1 MARLTTFSKFLI
13 TAVIVAVAF
22 FGLRYLSMQRDGK
35 NTAISETP
43 TTTTTTTTTNSSTQA
58 TNAAPNTTQ
67 NNSSAGKSAP
77 FNYTPTPPV
86 NGKLKGVVELGAT
99 GFNSFVIRIDNL
111 KNWKLEKSEFGNS
124 LVMENMA
131 SDDDIRSGL
140 KKYIGDMLAF
150 GVGGKDIHFVVSSGA
165 LKAESTQKIIKA
177 LKSLGYVVNTV
188 TPEEE
193 GKLALKAT
201 LPRAFDQKSFVVDMG
216 SGNTKISWIQ
226 NGQVG
231 ALETHG
237 SKYYQN
243 NTDAATVYREALA
256 KAKQVPQ
263 NLRQTCFMIGG
274 IPFEL
279 AKQTRNGK
287 ERYTVINAPDTY
299 KIEGEK
305 QKAGINLYKAIADGT
320 NCKQFVFDWDANFT
334 IGFLLGM

>member
-22 FGLRYLSMQRDGK
+22 FGLRYIMQQRNEQQG
-35 NTAISETP
+35 TISQ
-43 TTTTTTTTTNSSTQA
+43 TTTTTSTNSNNSTQN
-58 TNAAPNTTQ
+58 TNAVPNSTQ
-67 NNSSAGKSAP
+67 NTNSGGASAS

-99 GFNSFVIRIDNL
+99 GFNSFIIRIDNL

-131 SDDDIRSGL
+131 TDEDIRSGL

-165 LKAESTQKIIKA
+165 QKAESTQKITKA
-177 LKSLGYVVNTV
+177 LKVLGYVVNTV

-201 LPRAFDQKSFVVDMG
+201 LPRAFDQRAFVVDMG

-243 NTDAATVYREALA
+243 NTDAAKVYQDAVA

-263 NLRQTCFMIGG
+263 NLRETCFIIGG

-287 ERYTVINAPDTY
+287 ERFTVLKAPDAY
-299 KIEGEK
+299 KIDGEK
-305 QKAGINLYKAIADGT
+305 QKAGINIYKAIADGT

-334 IGFLLGM
+334 IGFLLGL